1 MVTTTNPIIQHTFPT
16 QAAWRDVQL
25 LVAGAGQ
32 WNDPSKFGSFRQLEP
47 IDFFPT
53 YYPALVPPTEP
64 QPPTSGGQADPCG
77 ALTASEQ
84 TALIAEAKQAKNGG
98 GSAPTLNQLASWAL
112 ERH

>member
-1 MVTTTNPIIQHTFPT
+1 MEPPSRLARRERSARDDHACVQP
-16 QAAWRDVQL
+16 WRADSPEK
-25 LVAGAGQ
+25 
-32 WNDPSKFGSFRQLEP
+32 WGSFRQLEP

-84 TALIAEAKQAKNGG
+84 TELIAEAKDAKHDQAP
-98 GSAPTLNQLASWAL
+98 APTLNKLASYAL
-112 ERH
+112 TKH